1 MELIKKLKLSLSS
14 DLCSKVKFTRSPTP
28 TCILYAKEGTY
39 IFLKLN
45 SFAVNF
51 DLVKISN
58 MRWGWQLVVTM

>member
-1 MELIKKLKLSLSS
+1 MELIKKQNWVFLLICGQRLNLQ
-14 DLCSKVKFTRSPTP
+14 DLLPPLVHMQIF
-28 TCILYAKEGTY
+28 KEGTY

-58 MRWGWQLVVTM
+58 IVLGGGGT